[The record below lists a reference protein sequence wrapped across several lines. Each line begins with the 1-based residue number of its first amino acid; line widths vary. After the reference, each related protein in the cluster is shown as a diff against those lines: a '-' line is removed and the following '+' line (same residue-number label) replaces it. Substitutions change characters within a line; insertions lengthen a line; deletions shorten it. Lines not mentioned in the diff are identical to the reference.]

1 MRTQWLTDTLAQC
14 LHEAACVT
22 ELTITVLLFF
32 QCFVLAGS
40 VCVQILRFSKQGWL
54 GLRSLFEQFGNDKD
68 PMIAFDHGSHKAEL
82 DVRKGLIALGVTTQ
96 SILTDVLMAWLYQK
110 FKIICRHTPQLTT

>member
-1 MRTQWLTDTLAQC
+1 MKQP
-14 LHEAACVT
+14 
-22 ELTITVLLFF
+22 VLLSLLLQYYFF

-54 GLRSLFEQFGNDKD
+54 GLRGLFEQFGNDKD
-68 PMIAFDHGSHKAEL
+68 PMIAFDHGSHKTEL

-96 SILTDVLMAWLYQK
+96 SILTDVLTVDNL
-110 FKIICRHTPQLTT
+110 TPRGMLLVPDQDSLQARRDYTKKKQ